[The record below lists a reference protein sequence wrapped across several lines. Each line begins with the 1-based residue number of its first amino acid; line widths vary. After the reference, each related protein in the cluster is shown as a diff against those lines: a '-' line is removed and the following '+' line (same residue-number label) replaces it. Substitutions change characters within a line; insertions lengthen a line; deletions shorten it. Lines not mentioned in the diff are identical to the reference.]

1 MKSTGRYRVGIDIG
15 GTFTDFFLVDTK
27 VGTSRIHKCLT
38 TPHDPAE
45 GALAGLFELLRAAN
59 VEIGEVGVLVH
70 GTTLVSNAIIER
82 QGARL
87 VFFTTRGFRDV
98 LEMGTEQRYDIYD
111 LFVRFPEPL
120 VPRDL
125 ICEIDERVSRD
136 GDVLVPLDPN
146 QVRREMQRVAARDVT
161 VAAVCFLH
169 AYKNPTNEL
178 QVRDVLRKEFPQ
190 LMVTLSSEVVPEVG
204 EYPRASTTVA
214 NAYVQPLMAR
224 YLDRLERRLRDEG
237 FHGVFYMM
245 QSSGGSA
252 SVAMAQALP
261 VRLMESG
268 PAAGALAA
276 AFFAQRAGHGD
287 VIAFDMGGTTAKAS
301 LIQGGQPDVS
311 PEVEAARVQ
320 RFKRGS
326 GLPIRAPVVELIEIG
341 AGGGSIASI
350 DSMGLLKVGP
360 RSAGADPGPAC
371 YGTGGTDPTV
381 TDADLL
387 LGYLDPE
394 YFLGGRI
401 KLDAGAATAAV
412 NKIAER
418 LGLST
423 RAAAWGIHNIV
434 NENMAGAARAHI
446 IEKGRDPRRYAMV
459 AFGGAGP
466 VHAARV
472 ARTLGVSEVII
483 PPAAGAGSALGL
495 LVAPTTF
502 EFATSLPGVLSELD
516 WGKVNGLLNDMATQG
531 RRLLSDAGVPGGQ
544 VSVTRQADMRL
555 LGQIH
560 DITIPLP
567 DEPLAAEAIPR
578 METSFTREYARLY
591 THVYEGTVI
600 QAINWRVRCAGP
612 RPELKLTFSDNPDV
626 ASPIGSRARKGERAA
641 YFPELGGAINVPVYD
656 RYALRIGDE
665 LVGPCIVEE
674 RESTT
679 VVGPGDQLA
688 VDQQL
693 DLHIRVHTQT
703 SLEPIVR
710 AATPLAEAI
719 ARIES
724 DPIGLE
730 IMWNRLIGIAEEC
743 WLTVWR
749 TAFSLII
756 GHAQDFGC
764 ELLDPRGN
772 SLGHAPRSMP
782 VFNLTLPVAVEEI
795 LKRFPADTMQPE
807 DILCTNDPWVCAG
820 HLYDI
825 AIVTP
830 VFRGGRVV
838 ALVGT
843 IAHLA
848 DIGGTQDS
856 LHAREIYEEGLM
868 IPPMKLCRAG
878 EMNQDLLD
886 LIAANVRKSE
896 QVLGDIHAV
905 VSANA
910 STAARLRQFMDEYG
924 LEDLAALATVIQNRA
939 EQATRDAIRRLP
951 NAVYEGAVQ
960 SDGMG
965 EPVPIPVRITV
976 RGDELNVDWGPVP
989 PQFAR
994 GGSNCTFSYTRG
1006 HTAYPLKCLLTP
1018 EIPSNA
1024 GCFRPFHVSAPAGSI
1039 LNCSKPA
1046 AVNTRTRTGWY
1057 LAPAIFAALAPA
1069 APRQVQAFTGLPG
1082 LMYVYGQDARG
1093 RFFHDHLLQA
1103 GGQGASAFGDGKS
1116 SLLWPTSAANTSVE
1130 LFETRVPMLIVAKEY
1145 VADSGGVGRY
1155 RGGLGQ
1161 VLRIR
1166 KLYSDDRP
1174 VYVSVLPDCVLSRNP
1189 GLFGGEAGAP
1199 GAGRVRAFKDGEE
1212 CVDDCGIGRLVIVNR
1227 TDQVVELQLAGGAGY
1242 GQAAER
1248 SPEQVRRDL
1257 ELGYITAAAA
1267 RQQYGNHG

>member
-1 MKSTGRYRVGIDIG
+1 VNVAGRYQVGIDIG
-15 GTFTDFFLVDTK
+15 GTFTDFFLIDTE
-27 VGTSRIHKCLT
+27 TSISRVHKCLT

-45 GALAGLFELLRAAN
+45 GALAGFFELLQAAG
-59 VEIGEVGVLVH
+59 VGIDQVGVLVH
-70 GTTLVSNAIIER
+70 GTTLVANAIIER
-82 QGARL
+82 HGARL

-111 LFVRFPEPL
+111 LFLRFPEPL
-120 VPRDL
+120 VPRNR

-136 GDVLVPLDPN
+136 GDVLVPLDLN
-146 QVRREMQRVAARDVT
+146 QVRREMKRIAALDVT
-161 VAAVCFLH
+161 AAAVCFLH
-169 AYKNPTNEL
+169 AYKNPTHEQ
-178 QVRDVLRKEFPQ
+178 QVRDVLHSEFPG
-190 LMVTLSSEVVPEVG
+190 LAVTLSSDVVPEVD
-204 EYPRASTTVA
+204 EYPRATTTAA

-224 YLDRLERRLRDEG
+224 YLGQLESRLRTAG
-237 FHGVFYMM
+237 FRGVFYMM
-245 QSSGGSA
+245 QSYGGSA
-252 SVAMAQALP
+252 SVAMAQTFP

-276 AFFAQRAGHGD
+276 AYFGQRAGYHD

-301 LIQGGQPDVS
+301 LIQGGRPDVAS
-311 PEVEAARVQ
+311 EVEAARVH

-326 GLPIRAPVVELIEIG
+326 GLPIKAPVVELIEIG

-350 DSMGLLKVGP
+350 DPTGLLKVGP
-360 RSAGADPGPAC
+360 RSAGADPGPSC
-371 YGTGGTDPTV
+371 YGTGGSDPTV

-387 LGYLDPE
+387 LGYLDPN
-394 YFLGGRI
+394 YFLGGRM
-401 KLDAGAATAAV
+401 KLNLGAATTAL
-412 NKIAER
+412 NKIAEP

-423 RAAAWGIHNIV
+423 HAAAWGIHNIV

-446 IEKGRDPRRYAMV
+446 IERGRDPRRYAMV

-466 VHAARV
+466 VHATRV
-472 ARTLGVSEVII
+472 ARILGVSEVIV
-483 PPAAGAGSALGL
+483 PPSAGAASAVGL
-495 LVAPTTF
+495 LVAPTSF
-502 EFATSLPGVLSELD
+502 DFATSLPGVLTELNWD
-516 WGKVNGLLNDMATQG
+516 EVNHLLDQMAARG
-531 RRLLSDAGVPGGQ
+531 REMLTEAGVPRDQ
-544 VSVTRQADMRL
+544 VRVTRRADMRL

-560 DITIPLP
+560 DITVSLP
-567 DEPLAAEAIPR
+567 NELLTADAIPQI
-578 METSFTREYARLY
+578 EASFAREYARLY
-591 THVYEGTVI
+591 THVYQGAVI
-600 QAINWRVRCAGP
+600 QVINWRIRCTGPQPQLDVRFPDIVGGEGAAGG
-612 RPELKLTFSDNPDV
+612 LV
-626 ASPIGSRARKGERAA
+626 QKGERTA
-641 YFPELGGAINVPVYD
+641 YFPEVGGAVSVPVYD
-656 RYALRIGDE
+656 RYRLEAGDQ
-665 LVGPCIVEE
+665 LCGPCIVEE

-679 VVGPGDQLA
+679 VVGPGDQLR
-688 VDQQL
+688 VDAQL
-693 DLHIRVHTQT
+693 NLRVRVQSST

-710 AATPLAEAI
+710 AGMPLAESI
-719 ARIES
+719 RRIES

-764 ELLDPRGN
+764 ELMDPRGN

-782 VFNLTLPVAVEEI
+782 VFNLTLPLAVEEI
-795 LKRFPADTMQPE
+795 LKRFPADSMQPG

-820 HLYDI
+820 HLYDL

-830 VFRGGRVV
+830 VFRGPRVV

-878 EMNQDLLD
+878 EMNHDLLD
-886 LIAANVRKSE
+886 LIAANVRKNE

-910 STAARLRQFMDEYG
+910 SAAERLRDFMEEYG
-924 LEDLAALATVIQNRA
+924 LEDLVALATVIQNRS
-939 EQATRDAIRRLP
+939 ERATREAVRRLP
-951 NAVYEGAVQ
+951 DGVYEGVAR

-965 EPVPIPVRITV
+965 HQVELCVRITV
-976 RGDELNVDWGPVP
+976 RGDQLHATWHDVP
-989 PQFAR
+989 RQFEQ

-1018 EIPSNA
+1018 EVPSNA
-1024 GCFRPFHVSAPAGSI
+1024 GCFRPFHISAPSGSV

-1069 APRQVQAFTGLPG
+1069 TPKQVQAFTGLPG
-1082 LMYVYGQDARG
+1082 LMYVYGQDSRG

-1103 GGQGASAFGDGKS
+1103 GGQGASAHGDGKS
-1116 SLLWPTSAANTSVE
+1116 SLLWPTSAANTSIE
-1130 LFETRVPMLIVAKEY
+1130 LFETRVPVLIVAKEY
-1145 VADSGGVGRY
+1145 LPDSGGPGRF

-1161 VLRIR
+1161 LLRIR
-1166 KLYSDDRP
+1166 KLYDDDRSIH
-1174 VYVSVLPDCVLSRNP
+1174 VSVLPDCVVSKNP
-1189 GLFGGEAGAP
+1189 GLLGGEPGAP
-1199 GAGRVRAFKDGEE
+1199 GAGRLRMFEKGEE
-1212 CVDDCGIGRLVIVNR
+1212 VVHDCGIGKLVLVNR
-1227 TDQVVELQLAGGAGY
+1227 TNQIVELQLAGGAGY
-1242 GQAAER
+1242 GNAAER
-1248 SPEQVRRDL
+1248 SPESVQRDL
-1257 ELGYITAAAA
+1257 DMGYITMAGA
-1267 RQQYGNHG
+1267 RKQCG